1 MIGAIIDAVFCPRSD
16 PRFFFFPS
24 LEKGKNMSNQKQKS
38 TIYLEKT
45 IGISIFSALAFII
58 AFVCNVIPPIAGFL
72 SLDMKDAV
80 IAIAAFIYGPLAGVI
95 IAFIAAFIEFLT
107 FSTTAW
113 YGLIM
118 NFASSAVF
126 TLTASLIYKKLR
138 TMNGA
143 IISVTAAIV
152 ATTGVML
159 LLNTFVTPIYLV
171 SMVGMPKAAATEM
184 VFDLLPKVLLPFNF
198 AKSLLNASVAIMLYK
213 PVLAALS
220 KAKII
225 KTKSASLSFNKNTKT
240 VLIIGSACLIVSV
253 VIFLILA

>member
-1 MIGAIIDAVFCPRSD
+1 MNT
-16 PRFFFFPS
+16 
-24 LEKGKNMSNQKQKS
+24 KKQKS
-38 TIYLEKT
+38 TASLEKV
-45 IGISIFSALAFII
+45 IGISIFSALAFVV
-58 AFVCNVIPPIAGFL
+58 AFVCNIVPPIAGFL
-72 SLDMKDAV
+72 SLDVKDAV
-80 IAIAAFIYGPLAGVI
+80 IAIAAFIYGPVSGLI

-126 TLTASLIYKKLR
+126 TLTASLIYKKIR
-138 TMNGA
+138 TINGA
-143 IISVTAAIV
+143 IIAFTAAVI

-159 LLNTFVTPIYLV
+159 LLNNFVTPVYLT
-171 SMVGMPKAAATEM
+171 SPLVGMPKEAASSM
-184 VFDLLPKVLLPFNF
+184 VLDLLPRVLLPFNF
-198 AKSLLNASVAIMLYK
+198 AKSMLNASVAIMLYK

-225 KTKSASLSFNKNTKT
+225 QTKSASLSFNKNTRL
-240 VLIIGSACLIVSV
+240 VLIIGSTALVVSV

>member
-1 MIGAIIDAVFCPRSD
+1 M
-16 PRFFFFPS
+16 
-24 LEKGKNMSNQKQKS
+24 NNQKQKS
-38 TIYLEKT
+38 TAYLEKT
-45 IGISIFSALAFII
+45 IGISIFSALAFIVALI
-58 AFVCNVIPPIAGFL
+58 CNVIPPISGFL
-72 SLDMKDAV
+72 SLDLKDAV
-80 IAIAAFIYGPLAGVI
+80 IAIAAFIYGPISGVI

-138 TMNGA
+138 TINGA
-143 IISVTAAIV
+143 IVAFIAAII

-159 LLNTFVTPIYLV
+159 LLNNFVTPIYLV
-171 SMVGMPKAAATEM
+171 SMVGMPEVAATEM
-184 VFDLLPKVLLPFNF
+184 VLDLLPKVLLPFNF
-198 AKSLLNASVAIMLYK
+198 AKSLLNASVSIMLYK

-225 KTKSASLSFNKNTKT
+225 KTKSASLSFNKNTKII
-240 VLIIGSACLIVSV
+240 LIIGSACLVASV
-253 VIFLILA
+253 VIFLVLA

>member
-1 MIGAIIDAVFCPRSD
+1 M
-16 PRFFFFPS
+16 
-24 LEKGKNMSNQKQKS
+24 
-38 TIYLEKT
+38 
-45 IGISIFSALAFII
+45 IGISIFSALAFVV
-58 AFVCNVIPPIAGFL
+58 AFVCNIIPPIAGFL
-72 SLDMKDAV
+72 SLDVKDAV
-80 IAIAAFIYGPLAGVI
+80 IAIAAFIYGPVSGLI

-126 TLTASLIYKKLR
+126 TLTASLIYKKIR
-138 TMNGA
+138 TINGA
-143 IISVTAAIV
+143 IIAFTAAVI

-159 LLNTFVTPIYLV
+159 LLNSFVTPVYLT
-171 SMVGMPKAAATEM
+171 SPLVGMPKEAASSM
-184 VFDLLPKVLLPFNF
+184 VLDLLPRVLLPFNF
-198 AKSLLNASVAIMLYK
+198 AKSMLNASVAIMLYK

-225 KTKSASLSFNKNTKT
+225 QTKSASLSFNKNTRL
-240 VLIIGSACLIVSV
+240 VLIIGSTALVVSV

>member
-1 MIGAIIDAVFCPRSD
+1 MNT
-16 PRFFFFPS
+16 
-24 LEKGKNMSNQKQKS
+24 KKQKS
-38 TIYLEKT
+38 TASLEKV
-45 IGISIFSALAFII
+45 IGISIFSALAFVV
-58 AFVCNVIPPIAGFL
+58 AFVCNIIPPISGFL
-72 SLDMKDAV
+72 SLDVKDAV
-80 IAIAAFIYGPLAGVI
+80 IAIAAFIYGPVSGLI

-126 TLTASLIYKKLR
+126 TLTASLIYKKIR
-138 TMNGA
+138 TINGA
-143 IISVTAAIV
+143 IIAFTAAVI

-159 LLNTFVTPIYLV
+159 LLNSFVTPVYLT
-171 SMVGMPKAAATEM
+171 SPLVGMPKEAASSM
-184 VFDLLPKVLLPFNF
+184 VLDLLPRVLLPFNF
-198 AKSLLNASVAIMLYK
+198 AKSMLNASVAIMLYK

-225 KTKSASLSFNKNTKT
+225 QTKSASLSFNKNTRL
-240 VLIIGSACLIVSV
+240 VLIIGSTALAVSV